1 MSSCDPD
8 IRVIAAFM
16 NTFLYGLYVATLAHC
31 IRWLLFRYEGWKLRK
46 QINIPLLVITIY
58 STIILT
64 VNAGMVL
71 QKAVYPSWGCDI
83 PAYIVPVVV
92 INTLGF
98 TLFWVVDAVL
108 IYQCWVLYAKSW
120 RVICPPL
127 ALWTM
132 HIISSIIG
140 VTWSVVGTANMDQRP
155 LSTTWILKSF
165 DIFFAFTT
173 AATVY
178 ATCTILPFS
187 LSLLTPFPVAIVY
200 HNARSIRSSDNN
212 TGYCLNACCMTAESG
227 LLLSITLLSTSIA
240 MAAGTNLQ
248 LGADIFVN
256 INLNAIGI
264 SFNLVL
270 IRVGHKQ
277 AKAENSTRP
286 HENVAMTTLRF
297 ANTSS
302 SSALYASEEKEEL
315 EVVQ

>member
-16 NTFLYGLYVATLAHC
+16 NTFLYGLYVSTLAHC

-46 QINIPLLVITIY
+46 QINIPLLLITIY
-58 STIILT
+58 SSIVVT

-71 QKAVYPSWGCDI
+71 QKAIYPSWGCDI
-83 PAYIVPVVV
+83 PAYIVSIVV

-98 TLFWVVDAVL
+98 TLFWVMDAFL

-140 VTWSVVGTANMDQRP
+140 VTWSVVGTANLNRRP
-155 LSTTWILKSF
+155 LSTTWILKTF
-165 DIFFAFTT
+165 DIIFAFTT

-178 ATCTILPFS
+178 ATF
-187 LSLLTPFPVAIVY
+187 AIVY
-200 HNARSIRSSDNN
+200 HNARSLRSSNNN
-212 TGYCLNACCMTAESG
+212 TGYFLNACCVTAESG
-227 LLLSITLLSTSIA
+227 LLLSLTLLSTSIA
-240 MAAGTNLQ
+240 IAAGTNLQ
-248 LGADIFVN
+248 LGADIFAN

-277 AKAENSTRP
+277 AKTENNTRP

-297 ANTSS
+297 ANTSG
-302 SSALYASEEKEEL
+302 SSALYTSEEKEEL

>member
-16 NTFLYGLYVATLAHC
+16 NTFLYGLYVSTLAHC

-58 STIILT
+58 SSIVLT

-71 QKAVYPSWGCDI
+71 QKAIYPSWGCDI
-83 PAYIVPVVV
+83 PAYIVPIVV
-92 INTLGF
+92 ITTLGF
-98 TLFWVVDAVL
+98 TLFWIVDAVL

-178 ATCTILPFS
+178 ATF
-187 LSLLTPFPVAIVY
+187 AIVY
-200 HNARSIRSSDNN
+200 HSARSLRSSDNN
-212 TGYCLNACCMTAESG
+212 MGYCLNGCCVTAESG

-277 AKAENSTRP
+277 AKAENNTRP

-297 ANTSS
+297 ANTSG